1 MPLSSRSGTMKCVLL
16 RTMSGTDNPVDRYLP
31 VSSAT
36 CNSLVVIIGPPKKW
50 NLCSI
55 LSLEGRI
62 FFVWN
67 FLSAGFQ
74 KKSTFFFIRDCF
86 QKKST
91 FFYMRLPPC
100 WFSTFFLYETVFKR
114 SRLFLYETSSL
125 LVFKRSRLFFY
136 TRLFSKEVDFFF
148 FTRLFSKEVDFL
160 REGSDTWG
168 PILHT
173 RGVWCYSGCGN
184 DTRGVWCYSGCG
196 NDKHPWLDLPLI
208 YVHILESIRL

>member
-16 RTMSGTDNPVDRYLP
+16 WTMSGTDNPADRYLP

-74 KKSTFFFIRDCF
+74 KKSTFF
-86 QKKST
+86 
-91 FFYMRLPPC
+91 
-100 WFSTFFLYETVFKR
+100 LYETVFKR
-114 SRLFLYETSSL
+114 SQ
-125 LVFKRSRLFFY
+125 LFFIW
-136 TRLFSKEVDFFF
+136 DFLPAGFQKKSTFF
-148 FTRLFSKEVDFL
+148 NTRLFSKEVDFL

-184 DTRGVWCYSGCG
+184 D
-196 NDKHPWLDLPLI
+196 KHPWLDLPLI
-208 YVHILESIRL
+208 YVYILESIRL

>member
-1 MPLSSRSGTMKCVLL
+1 
-16 RTMSGTDNPVDRYLP
+16 MSGTDTPADRYLP

-62 FFVWN
+62 F
-67 FLSAGFQ
+67 
-74 KKSTFFFIRDCF
+74 
-86 QKKST
+86 
-91 FFYMRLPPC
+91 
-100 WFSTFFLYETVFKR
+100 LYG
-114 SRLFLYETSSL
+114 TSSL

-136 TRLFSKEVDFFF
+136 TRLFSKEVNFFLYETSSLLVFKRSRLFFIRDCFQKKSTFF

>member
-62 FFVWN
+62 FLYGTSSLLVFKRSRLFFYTRLFSKEVN
-67 FLSAGFQ
+67 FFIWDFLPAGFQ

-91 FFYMRLPPC
+91 FFFSRDC
-100 WFSTFFLYETVFKR
+100 FQKKSTFYEKVQ
-114 SRLFLYETSSL
+114 
-125 LVFKRSRLFFY
+125 
-136 TRLFSKEVDFFF
+136 
-148 FTRLFSKEVDFL
+148 
-160 REGSDTWG
+160 
-168 PILHT
+168 ILEAPSCT
-173 RGVWCYSGCGN
+173 QEGCGV
-184 DTRGVWCYSGCG
+184 TVAVGTTQEGCG
-196 NDKHPWLDLPLI
+196 VIVAVGTINIPGLI
-208 YVHILESIRL
+208 CHWYMCIY

>member
-1 MPLSSRSGTMKCVLL
+1 MELPLCWFSKE
-16 RTMSGTDNPVDRYLP
+16 VD
-31 VSSAT
+31 
-36 CNSLVVIIGPPKKW
+36 
-50 NLCSI
+50 
-55 LSLEGRI
+55 
-62 FFVWN
+62 
-67 FLSAGFQ
+67 
-74 KKSTFFFIRDCF
+74 FFFIRDCF

-100 WFSTFFLYETVFKR
+100 WFSKEERSRLFFLYETVFKR

-125 LVFKRSRLFFY
+125 LVFKKSRLFLIRDCFQKKS
-136 TRLFSKEVDFFF
+136 TFFF
-148 FTRLFSKEVDFL
+148 HETVSKEVDFL

-208 YVHILESIRL
+208 YVYILESIRL

>member
-62 FFVWN
+62 FYMELPLCWFSKEVD
-67 FLSAGFQ
+67 
-74 KKSTFFFIRDCF
+74 FFFIRDCF

-91 FFYMRLPPC
+91 FFIWDFLPAG
-100 WFSTFFLYETVFKR
+100 FQKKST
-114 SRLFLYETSSL
+114 
-125 LVFKRSRLFFY
+125 FFY

-148 FTRLFSKEVDFL
+148 HETVFKRSRLFTRRFRYL
-160 REGSDTWG
+160 R
-168 PILHT
+168 PHPAHK
-173 RGVWCYSGCGN
+173 RGV
-184 DTRGVWCYSGCG
+184 V
-196 NDKHPWLDLPLI
+196 L
-208 YVHILESIRL
+208 